1 MPYTLKEIQDAFEK
15 FDTNP
20 KDGKLSKKELIA
32 ILTRPGGG
40 HSFTERWAEEFIE
53 RTRAAI

>member
-32 ILTRPGGG
+32 ILTRPGGRN
-40 HSFTERWAEEFIE
+40 SFTEMWA
-53 RTRAAI
+53 RTRAP